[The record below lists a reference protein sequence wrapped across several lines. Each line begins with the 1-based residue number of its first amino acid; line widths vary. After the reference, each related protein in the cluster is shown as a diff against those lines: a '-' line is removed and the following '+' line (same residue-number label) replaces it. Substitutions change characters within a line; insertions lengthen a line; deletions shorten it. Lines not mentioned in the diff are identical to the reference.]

1 MKNELLQVETACL
14 SAILFIARA
23 TWRDFVAEELRSVLF
38 ASQEAH
44 LSTAAHIKSLLRP
57 SNSADAIS
65 DLSYF
70 LTDSDDSGLASLKV
84 WFRSFNLVRSPIPL
98 LLTRV
103 PLCFN
108 ILQFSRL
115 TGDSIVST
123 KTFSFFFLDS
133 YPDLVNFLC
142 DYLPNTRWFVHPY
155 LRMCSYELFFS
166 TFPCTLIWWWSF
178 YPDPRPLACPNR
190 LWRISSPF
198 RSNISL

>member
-1 MKNELLQVETACL
+1 MTDTVGNFLATKQGLRYFLGGP
-14 SAILFIARA
+14 AILFITRA
-23 TWRDFVAEELRSVLF
+23 TCRDFVAEELRWVLF

-123 KTFSFFFLDS
+123 KTFSFFF
-133 YPDLVNFLC
+133 
-142 DYLPNTRWFVHPY
+142 
-155 LRMCSYELFFS
+155 
-166 TFPCTLIWWWSF
+166 
-178 YPDPRPLACPNR
+178 
-190 LWRISSPF
+190 
-198 RSNISL
+198 